1 MKRKI
6 GQVLCEASW
15 IHPYR
20 NGSRQEGCSR
30 YVLRKQLDKI
40 EKLGFVFKS
49 GFEAEFSVFHR
60 DTNEPLF
67 DGMDACSTLR
77 LARFENFLYHLE
89 ENLHKT
95 GIDINSIVAEHGEGQ
110 FEFGMEPVDGI
121 KGADTMFIMK
131 HVIKEISQSL
141 GYIATFMAKPFPNS
155 STTGLHLNMS
165 LWTKNCNGELANSFY
180 DPCDKNGLSALHRH
194 WITGLI
200 KHGKA
205 LCAFCCPTSNCYRR
219 MHNFLA
225 PSKIEWG
232 VDDRLVAYR
241 TKSVSPSGT
250 YVENRL
256 PSVACNPYLAT
267 ACTIAA
273 GLDGILNKLPLQ
285 NARSDELDLNSL
297 GSPVVFKPDTETD
310 KYFPFSLKD
319 AITALEEDETIKKA
333 LGEEMVRWFIQTK
346 KDLDIAV
353 IEPLDEE
360 SKWKKELELFYEF
373 L

>member
-1 MKRKI
+1 MERF
-6 GQVLCEASW
+6 
-15 IHPYR
+15 
-20 NGSRQEGCSR
+20 
-30 YVLRKQLDKI
+30 

-49 GFEAEFSVFHR
+49 AFEAEFSVYHR
-60 DTNEPLF
+60 DTNKPIFE
-67 DGMDACSTLR
+67 GMDASTTLR
-77 LARFENFLYHLE
+77 MSQFEDYLYTLE
-89 ENLHKT
+89 ENFYKA
-95 GIDINSIVAEHGEGQ
+95 GIDNSSIVIEHGEGQ
-110 FEFGMEPVDGI
+110 FEFAMEPVDGI
-121 KGADTMFIMK
+121 KGADTMFLMK
-131 HVIKEISQSL
+131 NAIKEMSQKL
-141 GYIATFMAKPFPNS
+141 GYVATFMAKPFTTS
-155 STTGLHLNMS
+155 STTGLHLNLS
-165 LWTKNCNGELANSFY
+165 LWKKDSKEELINAFY
-180 DPCDKNGLSALHRH
+180 NPADKNGLSELHKH
-194 WITGLI
+194 FIAGLI

-225 PSKIEWG
+225 PSRIDWG
-232 VDDRLVAYR
+232 MDDRLAAYR
-241 TKSVSPSGT
+241 AKSFSPSGT

-256 PSVACNPYLAT
+256 PSGACNPYLAT

-285 NARSDELDLNSL
+285 SPRTEEPDLNSIHE
-297 GSPVVFKPDTETD
+297 PVVFKPDTETD

-319 AITALEEDETIKKA
+319 AITALEEDETIKEA